1 MTDNTILSE
10 LANTII
16 DACVRCGKCKAG
28 CPAYE
33 EGITGQP
40 RWEIFSARGRVRLA
54 QGLLDGK
61 IPLTDTIVKSFYTC
75 FFCNDCVKTCP
86 SGTKVTELM
95 QAMRGYVASK
105 GQQPPGIT
113 TLANNI
119 SESGDIFAMGGTDRL
134 MWDLNIEDQVQKHL
148 NVPSKVVYFVGCQ
161 ESFKGSLAEIPE
173 NLVLTLLHLGVDFS
187 LLGEKELCCGT
198 PYFLAGDEKKCFEQ
212 VEKNISTLKNLGAST
227 VIFTCPGC
235 LNTFKKYEKHA
246 GSSLP
251 FENKFALE
259 FLSDLVKHKK
269 LKFPGGATFGKAVY
283 HDPCE
288 LGRHL
293 GIYEAPRVILKA
305 IPNLKLVELDKNRE
319 NTMCCG
325 GGGLVRAC
333 DNHFSLTQAQRK
345 IAEVLGKQPD
355 LLITSCPA
363 CFDTLEGARGTLEQ
377 AQQLKIKDIFKI
389 IAEALGLSS

>member
-1 MTDNTILSE
+1 MAEYTHLSE
-10 LANTII
+10 LANKII
-16 DACVRCGKCKAG
+16 DSCVRCGKCKAG

-33 EGITGQP
+33 EGVSGLP

-75 FFCNDCVKTCP
+75 FFCNQCVKTCP
-86 SGTKVTELM
+86 SGTKVTELI
-95 QAMRGYVASK
+95 QAMRGFVASK
-105 GQQPPGIT
+105 GQQPLGIT
-113 TLANNI
+113 TIANNI
-119 SESGDIFAMGGTDRL
+119 SESGDIFAMGGQDRL
-134 MWDLNIEDQVQKHL
+134 MWDLNIENQVQKHV
-148 NVPSKVVYFVGCQ
+148 NTPSQVLYFVGCQ

-173 NLVLTLLHLGVDFS
+173 NLVLTLLHLDIEFA

-212 VEKNISTLKNLGAST
+212 VEKNISTIKNLGAST
-227 VIFTCPGC
+227 VLFTCPGC

-246 GSSLP
+246 GTSLP
-251 FENKFALE
+251 FKAKFALE
-259 FLSDLVKHKK
+259 FLSDLIKKKK
-269 LKFPGGATFGKAVY
+269 LKFPGGATFGTVVY

-293 GIYEAPRVILKA
+293 GIYEAPRTILKA
-305 IPNLKLVELDKNRE
+305 IPNLNLVELEKNRE
-319 NTMCCG
+319 NAMCCG
-325 GGGLVRAC
+325 GGGLVGAC
-333 DNHFSLTQAQRK
+333 DKNFSIAQAQRK
-345 IAEVLGKQPD
+345 IIEVLGKKPD
-355 LLITSCPA
+355 IFITSCPA
-363 CFDTLEGARGTLEQ
+363 CFDTLEGARGTLEP